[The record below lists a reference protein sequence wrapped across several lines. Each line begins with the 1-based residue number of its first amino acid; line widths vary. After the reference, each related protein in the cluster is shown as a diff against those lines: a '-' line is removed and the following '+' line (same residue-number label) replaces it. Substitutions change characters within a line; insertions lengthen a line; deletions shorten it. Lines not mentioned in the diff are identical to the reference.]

1 MAKLTYWVAPIK
13 DDHSCYNIRTKTK
26 REALAL
32 VEEYGSERFGKV
44 QKNVVYYKDAFDLA
58 TYAMSEG
65 GLWEPCE

>member
-32 VEEYGSERFGKV
+32 VEEYGAEYYGDVK
-44 QKNVVYYKDAFDLA
+44 KHVVYYKDAFDLA
-58 TYAMSEG
+58 SMALGEG
-65 GLWEPCE
+65 GLFEPYE

>member
-32 VEEYGSERFGKV
+32 VEAYGSERFGRV
-44 QKNVVYYKDAFDLA
+44 QKSFVYYKDAFDLA
-58 TYAMSEG
+58 TMALGEG
-65 GLWEPCE
+65 GLFEPL

>member
-32 VEEYGSERFGKV
+32 VEAYGSERFGKV
-44 QKNVVYYKDAFDLA
+44 QKSVVYYKDAFDLA
-58 TYAMSEG
+58 TMAMGEG
-65 GLWEPCE
+65 GLYEPYE